1 MDFGANTFAYRGISL
16 RVMLNYTIGGYAF
29 GNFGSRAT
37 SDGLNILSKN
47 QSVNQ
52 LDRWQK
58 PGDLALNPKP
68 SVNNDTKSTM
78 TSTRFLYNTTHL
90 RLQNIT
96 LSYNLPNKVLKKLN
110 MKGCQFSF
118 IMDNIAIWTPYDK
131 KDRNSYRQMM
141 RGYPWESVYSLGA
154 NVTF

>member
-1 MDFGANTFAYRGISL
+1 
-16 RVMLNYTIGGYAF
+16 
-29 GNFGSRAT
+29 
-37 SDGLNILSKN
+37 
-47 QSVNQ
+47 
-52 LDRWQK
+52 
-58 PGDLALNPKP
+58 
-68 SVNNDTKSTM
+68 M

-96 LSYNLPNKVLKKLN
+96 LSYNLSNKVLKKLN

-118 IMDNIAIWTPYDK
+118 IMDNIAIWTTYDII
-131 KDRNSYRQMM
+131 DRNSYRQMM